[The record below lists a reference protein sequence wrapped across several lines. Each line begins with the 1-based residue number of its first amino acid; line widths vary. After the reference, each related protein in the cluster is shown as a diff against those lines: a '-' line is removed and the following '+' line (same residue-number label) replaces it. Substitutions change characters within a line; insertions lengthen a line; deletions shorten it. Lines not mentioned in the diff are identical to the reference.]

1 MVGPTVVPPEL
12 TNFMFGTSDE
22 APPLAR
28 RLRRSRS
35 EFGDT
40 DYDSDAS
47 DECEFLLKHFP
58 LTNVQMGVW
67 HAVGH
72 CGLRVMFATNRFV
85 FVVVRRRRAAKPT
98 ALGRTAEAMKRHV
111 QRHLHI
117 DMPLSPFAVGGRSD
131 GRSRDE
137 GTGKGTNEKENEFAS
152 VSTSHAETP
161 SVQFTEGA
169 TDSLHKTHTKPARR
183 WASSTYESN
192 TVLTYEIKHVDIV
205 GLNYVNQLCLDGRL
219 AVESKK
225 VYKRA
230 FGSFDKAVAFFSD
243 VGDGSNDSS
252 NVKTTGNITDN
263 APAHHTPSTR
273 TTFKSMATGIGRGG
287 ARRVSNSHRAA
298 RLSVSDN
305 SKHKRARASAP
316 SVPLATKFEKCAD
329 NNPYADSKE
338 NKLPSLCT
346 PPREEPVTPIARKPF
361 FRLASDSASGVFN
374 TPAASKS
381 VSQNELNASRDECDG
396 SNVQAGGSAV
406 LVYDGSTVHNAN
418 TSTIYTEVFHNQ
430 TLLVLFD
437 DCNLPHALRDRI
449 NKNRR
454 LLTLVEDGIPVW
466 ALFLPSVGVYY
477 RPWVRIVFRVLFIC
491 LTVFSAMSGLRD
503 LRNTDADGKNFS
515 LSLVGLISGLRLGF
529 VDPRTVRTIVTVVNA
544 FTRSIARV
552 LLFIAY
558 VLGRFTIHRLS
569 IAMAVKRQWRQLP
582 KTLSKAHGFI
592 AKRKGVGHQY
602 DTVQSCSFPETENAV
617 ASRGGGVRVEI
628 GMRVLLR
635 VCERCL
641 REPRRLCTT
650 MLFSKNAYITCF
662 ITSSPSRPS

>member
-1 MVGPTVVPPEL
+1 
-12 TNFMFGTSDE
+12 
-22 APPLAR
+22 
-28 RLRRSRS
+28 
-35 EFGDT
+35 
-40 DYDSDAS
+40 
-47 DECEFLLKHFP
+47 
-58 LTNVQMGVW
+58 
-67 HAVGH
+67 
-72 CGLRVMFATNRFV
+72 
-85 FVVVRRRRAAKPT
+85 
-98 ALGRTAEAMKRHV
+98 
-111 QRHLHI
+111 
-117 DMPLSPFAVGGRSD
+117 
-131 GRSRDE
+131 
-137 GTGKGTNEKENEFAS
+137 
-152 VSTSHAETP
+152 
-161 SVQFTEGA
+161 
-169 TDSLHKTHTKPARR
+169 
-183 WASSTYESN
+183 
-192 TVLTYEIKHVDIV
+192 VLTYEIKHVDIV

-298 RLSVSDN
+298 RLSVGDN

-406 LVYDGSTVHNAN
+406 LVYDGSTVHNTN

-515 LSLVGLISGLRLGF
+515 LSLVGLISGLRLGL

-592 AKRKGVGHQY
+592 AKRKGVGHKVGE
-602 DTVQSCSFPETENAV
+602 TVGE
-617 ASRGGGVRVEI
+617 GV
-628 GMRVLLR
+628 
-635 VCERCL
+635 
-641 REPRRLCTT
+641 TT
-650 MLFSKNAYITCF
+650 TTSNTTTLSST
-662 ITSSPSRPS
+662 TLSSPVRSRKLKTPSRRAVEAYELKSE

>member
-243 VGDGSNDSS
+243 VGDGSNESS

-338 NKLPSLCT
+338 NKVPSLCT

-515 LSLVGLISGLRLGF
+515 LSLVGLISGLRLGL

-592 AKRKGVGHQY
+592 AKRKGVGHKVGE
-602 DTVQSCSFPETENAV
+602 TVGE
-617 ASRGGGVRVEI
+617 GV
-628 GMRVLLR
+628 
-635 VCERCL
+635 
-641 REPRRLCTT
+641 TT
-650 MLFSKNAYITCF
+650 TTSNTTTPSSTTL
-662 ITSSPSRPS
+662 SSPVRSRKPKTPSRRAVEAYELKSE